1 MIVGFFGHS
10 SYFSRDI
17 TVEEVVAL
25 LEKEINCCDVDF
37 YLGNYGNFD
46 NFAYSVAKEYQKA
59 HLNSKLVFITPY
71 LNNVRCNDFAKKCD
85 CSIYPEIEKVPL
97 KFAIIERN
105 KWVVQ
110 NSDLLI
116 FYYKTI
122 GKTRDIYEYAIS
134 KNKRV
139 INLAEQFS

>member
-1 MIVGFFGHS
+1 MIVGFFGHASFSES
-10 SYFSRDI
+10 SI
-17 TVEEVVAL
+17 HMQTVLNV
-25 LEKEINCCDVDF
+25 LENEIQGQDVDF

>member
-1 MIVGFFGHS
+1 MIVSFFGHASFSES
-10 SYFSRDI
+10 SIDMQ
-17 TVEEVVAL
+17 TVLNV
-25 LEKEINCCDVDF
+25 LEKELQGQDVDF
-37 YLGNYGNFD
+37 YVGNYGDFD
-46 NFAYSVAKEYQKA
+46 SFSLRVARAYQQLHANSSV
-59 HLNSKLVFITPY
+59 VFVMPY